1 MSSFR
6 ISFQNEIHNTIRP
19 ISIVELHMHRTQ
31 CKLEGTQRLHTS
43 GSGLLG
49 GVRETSH
56 PCLQGSSVTEIASS
70 PRLYYAKINVH
81 VSLSLTALF
90 YINNGTDMSIVFCE
104 FSLLVNIKYLHNIR
118 DNKLNQAFLTYFC
131 YTEKPTEF
139 YEIFNQFST
148 MIHPKFI
155 RVVRKIGAI
164 LFEIS

>member
-1 MSSFR
+1 M
-6 ISFQNEIHNTIRP
+6 
-19 ISIVELHMHRTQ
+19 
-31 CKLEGTQRLHTS
+31 
-43 GSGLLG
+43 
-49 GVRETSH
+49 
-56 PCLQGSSVTEIASS
+56 TEIASS

-90 YINNGTDMSIVFCE
+90 YINNGTDMSIDFCE

-155 RVVRKIGAI
+155 GVVLGLWSTISQTFMKIRKIGAI